1 MFLEDDGG
9 AARRHDA
16 SAVDRIE
23 PGERPQQRGL
33 AASALAEQHDE
44 LAALDAQIEVLD
56 DDPAA
61 IGAAQIGHHN
71 GRGCGRQGGSNVD
84 SHRAAP

>member
-1 MFLEDDGG
+1 MFLENDGG
-9 AARRHDA
+9 TPRRHDA
-16 SAVDRIE
+16 SAVDRIK
-23 PGERPQQRGL
+23 PGQRPQQRGL

-56 DDPAA
+56 DDPLA
-61 IGAAQIGHHN
+61 IGAAQIGYHN
-71 GRGCGRQGGSNVD
+71 GRGGGRQSGSNVD